1 MWTIALGVALGL
13 ILVPFILLAGKL
25 LLLAV
30 LQLVLL
36 AIPTRRRRP
45 GRPGR
50 EPTASPYDDP
60 HDNAPRKPHQSPYG
74 DHWRP

>member
-36 AIPTRRRRP
+36 AIPTRRRR
-45 GRPGR
+45 RPVR

>member
-36 AIPTRRRRP
+36 AIPTRRRGP
-45 GRPGR
+45 GSRG
-50 EPTASPYDDP
+50 
-60 HDNAPRKPHQSPYG
+60 
-74 DHWRP
+74 